1 MANPSIDE
9 LISNLISA
17 LDDDPTIIG
26 NNIQIFSEQ
35 MATEYHTILL
45 PAAKDP
51 AAWLFVSAKRPTKRP
66 ETLPSGAICH
76 SGSGA
81 GIMSMGASVG
91 SIFGMGGTDITHYT
105 FENDVWENGDHVLE
119 GTITYE
125 FGEVIDISF
134 KIMW

>member
-9 LISNLISA
+9 LISNLITA
-17 LDDDPTIIG
+17 LDEDPTIIG
-26 NNIQIFSEQ
+26 NSIQLFSEQ
-35 MATEYHTILL
+35 MATEYHTVLL

-51 AAWLFVSAKRPTKRP
+51 ASWLFVSAKRPAKRP
-66 ETLPSGAICH
+66 ETLPSGATCH
-76 SGSGA
+76 SGSPG
-81 GIMSMGASVG
+81 
-91 SIFGMGGTDITHYT
+91 FGVIGTDITHYT
-105 FENDVWENGDHVLE
+105 FENDVWENGEHVLE

>member
-1 MANPSIDE
+1 MAKPSIDE

-26 NNIQIFSEQ
+26 NKIQIFSEQ
-35 MATEYHTILL
+35 MATEYHTVLL

-51 AAWLFVSAKRPTKRP
+51 TAWLFVSAKRPTKRP
-66 ETLPSGAICH
+66 ETLPSGAVCH
-76 SGSGA
+76 SGSSS
-81 GIMSMGASVG
+81 GIMVMG
-91 SIFGMGGTDITHYT
+91 SIGGFGMGGTDITHYT
-105 FENDVWENGDHVLE
+105 FENEVWENGDHVLE

-125 FGEVIDISF
+125 FGEIIDISF